1 MVKGLLEIMHNYT
14 KEYKD
19 IEAMPDD
26 LFVPFGNLYNI
37 ATEISNR
44 FEQQVLPTPEIIRER
59 ILQRW
64 DIQDLNKDQRNMLRG
79 IVGTIDT
86 FINKATLD

>member
-1 MVKGLLEIMHNYT
+1 MTVKIEELKKIRNYFLEHDKTTFEHHAHNFLN
-14 KEYKD
+14 
-19 IEAMPDD
+19 D
-26 LFVPFGNLYNI
+26 LIDSL
-37 ATEISNR
+37 EISNR